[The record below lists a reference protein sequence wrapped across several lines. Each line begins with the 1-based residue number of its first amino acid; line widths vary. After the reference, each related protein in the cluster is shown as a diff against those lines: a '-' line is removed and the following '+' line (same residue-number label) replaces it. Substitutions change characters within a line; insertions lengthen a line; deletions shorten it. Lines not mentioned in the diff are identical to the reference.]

1 MTGLVAVPVYN
12 EAGNVEPV
20 IQDLLARFPI
30 ENLLFIDDGS
40 TDDSHLLLEK
50 AGVSYLRHPVNL
62 GYEETLK
69 TAMRQVLRD
78 GQHYVVFFDSDG
90 QHRVEDL
97 ERIGT
102 SFNGV
107 TSCYAIQA
115 GREIRVMVSSE
126 VVSDDQSH
134 VLAKDIARKIENEM
148 TYPGQ
153 IRVNVIRETRAT
165 DYAK

>member
-1 MTGLVAVPVYN
+1 M
-12 EAGNVEPV
+12 
-20 IQDLLARFPI
+20 
-30 ENLLFIDDGS
+30 
-40 TDDSHLLLEK
+40 LE
-50 AGVSYLRHPVNL
+50 
-62 GYEETLK
+62 T
-69 TAMRQVLRD
+69 
-78 GQHYVVFFDSDG
+78 YVK
-90 QHRVEDL
+90 RLEDL
-97 ERIGT
+97 ERIGTSCT

-126 VVSDDQSH
+126 IVSDDQSH
-134 VLAKDIARKIENEM
+134 VMARDIARKIEDEM